1 MSTTTA
7 FSRKEVDKIE
17 GHRSIV
23 AIKNLLNGSAGEGN
37 EFVDCATFFYR
48 PTRFKF
54 FFALQRARVKQ
65 EEIHLK
71 LWMKKRSEQKERKNL
86 RQQHVNMLKNDGE

>member
-1 MSTTTA
+1 MSSTTA

-23 AIKNLLNGSAGEGN
+23 AIKNLLNSDAGEGN
-37 EFVDCATFFYR
+37 KFVDCATFFYR
-48 PTRFKF
+48 PTRFEF
-54 FFALQRARVKQ
+54 SFFALQQARVKQ

-71 LWMKKRSEQKERKNL
+71 LWMKKRSE
-86 RQQHVNMLKNDGE
+86 GEKKPETTTR